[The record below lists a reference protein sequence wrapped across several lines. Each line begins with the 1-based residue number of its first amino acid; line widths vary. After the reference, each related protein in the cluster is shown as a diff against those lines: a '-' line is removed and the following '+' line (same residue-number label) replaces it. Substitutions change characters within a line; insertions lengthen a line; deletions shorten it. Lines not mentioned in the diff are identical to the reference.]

1 MFDTKSILPAA
12 AALLLC
18 VAPACALQA
27 SGPSDPEIAHI
38 AYTAGVLDAAAG
50 STAATKS
57 ANPAVR
63 QFAQTMV
70 RDHNAVNGKALE
82 LVAKLK
88 VTPQPNAI
96 SESLSTQAKATAARL
111 ASLEGAAF
119 DRAYVQNEV
128 EFHRAVNDALRTTLI
143 PNADNAELKAL
154 LETGLSLF
162 EAHQKHAEHLA
173 AELK

>member
-1 MFDTKSILPAA
+1 MLVKNPVVPTV

-18 VAPACALQA
+18 VTPACALDA
-27 SGPSDPEIAHI
+27 SGPTDPEIAHI

-50 STAATKS
+50 SAAATKS
-57 ANPAVR
+57 TNPAVR
-63 QFAQTMV
+63 QFAETMV
-70 RDHNAVNGKALE
+70 RDHNSVNAKALE
-82 LVAKLK
+82 LVEKLK
-88 VTPQPNAI
+88 VSPQPNAI
-96 SESLSTQAKATAARL
+96 SEALSTQAKETSARL
-111 ASLEGAAF
+111 ANLKGAEF

-143 PNADNAELKAL
+143 PSADNAELKAL

>member
-18 VAPACALQA
+18 VTPACAIEA

-57 ANPAVR
+57 TNPAVR
-63 QFAQTMV
+63 QFAETMV
-70 RDHNAVNGKALE
+70 RDHNSVNASALE
-82 LVAKLK
+82 LVEKLK

-111 ASLEGAAF
+111 AGLEGAAF

-143 PNADNAELKAL
+143 PNADNADLKAL